1 MVGSGCSWTEE
12 RFQHYYLHCSDTK
25 LVKNQQSSC
34 FREVDQDQNRQEYL
48 IYSRYCLSGCPVLS
62 VKVVGEKTTLSACFS
77 GTIKSNLCFYWQ
89 WILQDENRM
98 HDSFWQNS
106 TQIVNHPVNV
116 LLTLVVGRGPTE
128 ALSSPATH
136 SLMALP
142 TELKICISLATS
154 WGVHWQWTVWFTQQP
169 VSQLW

>member
-34 FREVDQDQNRQEYL
+34 FREVDQDQTGRNTWYTPGIASQAAMSCQWRL
-48 IYSRYCLSGCPVLS
+48 L
-62 VKVVGEKTTLSACFS
+62 VKKTTLSACFS
-77 GTIKSNLCFYWQ
+77 GRIKSNLCFYWQ

-98 HDSFWQNS
+98 HGSFWQNS

-116 LLTLVVGRGPTE
+116 LLTLVVGRGGNHILCK
-128 ALSSPATH
+128 ALQRLWAALQHTH
-136 SLMALP
+136 WWLCPQS
-142 TELKICISLATS
+142 
-154 WGVHWQWTVWFTQQP
+154 
-169 VSQLW
+169 